1 MANDPLNLMTVDGTY
16 QWREGDKDAA
26 TWLPPYK
33 PFRCEYVSKQVAV
46 KARYSLWI
54 TQPEHHAIT
63 GILKGC
69 HKQSP
74 AESTPSVARDEEVL
88 LPCKQF
94 QLPML
99 S

>member
-1 MANDPLNLMTVDGTY
+1 M
-16 QWREGDKDAA
+16 
-26 TWLPPYK
+26 
-33 PFRCEYVSKQVAV
+33 

-54 TQPEHHAIT
+54 TQPEHDAIT

-69 HKQSP
+69 HKQSL